1 MASPLPRPS
10 RRHFLRQAALGGGGL
25 SIALPHLPTLA
36 ASTTVADVPTRM
48 AFLYIPN
55 GVNVGRW
62 MPTGV
67 GTDYTLGPSLEPL
80 AAHRQKLSFISGLAH
95 RNGFAGPDGAGD
107 HARAT
112 ATFLTA
118 TRPLK
123 TAGADLRA
131 GISADQVA
139 ARQVGD
145 RTRFPS
151 LELSCD
157 AARKSGGCDSGY
169 SCAYQFNLSWRSER
183 QPATPESNPRLVFER
198 LFGGGN
204 DADRRAFWQ
213 AREATR
219 RSVLDFV
226 LEESASLRRQLGGED
241 VRKLDDYL
249 DGIREVERRL
259 DRAAA
264 FGIPEPPAVT
274 VPDRPPTVFSEHVR
288 LLSDMLVLAFQTDST
303 RIATFMFAH
312 DGSNRSFPEIGVGDG
327 HHALSHHK
335 DDPETLEKIA
345 KIDRLHAE
353 QFAYLLGRLDAIREA
368 DGRSL
373 LDHCMM
379 IYAGGL
385 SDGNRHRHDNLPV
398 ILAGSAGGRLVN
410 GRHIALQ
417 AEQPM
422 ANLLLTMLDTLGVTA
437 DAFGDSTGRLDA
449 LRV

>member
-264 FGIPEPPAVT
+264 FGIPEPPAVA
-274 VPDRPPTVFSEHVR
+274 VPD
-288 LLSDMLVLAFQTDST
+288 
-303 RIATFMFAH
+303 
-312 DGSNRSFPEIGVGDG
+312 
-327 HHALSHHK
+327 
-335 DDPETLEKIA
+335 
-345 KIDRLHAE
+345 
-353 QFAYLLGRLDAIREA
+353 
-368 DGRSL
+368 
-373 LDHCMM
+373 
-379 IYAGGL
+379 
-385 SDGNRHRHDNLPV
+385 
-398 ILAGSAGGRLVN
+398 
-410 GRHIALQ
+410 
-417 AEQPM
+417 
-422 ANLLLTMLDTLGVTA
+422 
-437 DAFGDSTGRLDA
+437 
-449 LRV
+449 